1 MLSQEVAMECR
12 KCCGLMIEEW
22 VADALDEAYV
32 WRCVNC
38 GAMMDHMIE
47 RNHLPRSEGVPA
59 ATA

>member
-1 MLSQEVAMECR
+1 MECR

>member
-1 MLSQEVAMECR
+1 MECR

-22 VADALDEAYV
+22 MADALDEAYV

-38 GAMMDHMIE
+38 GAMMDQMIE
-47 RNHLPRSEGVPA
+47 RNNPSRSEAVPV

>member
-1 MLSQEVAMECR
+1 
-12 KCCGLMIEEW
+12 MIEEW

-47 RNHLPRSEGVPA
+47 RNHLPRSEAVPA